1 MTKMRKRLILDGAL
15 TVLLVFEMFYQLTG
29 DVLHEI
35 FGIVFFAGIVAHLV
49 LARRWAKAT
58 AQAIRSGKKM
68 KAANTVRVVLGI
80 MLALVMAVL
89 LVSSVAVSNLLL
101 GLGVDLAGSS
111 YGTWALVHTVSS
123 YGLCCLVT
131 IHLAVHWVSVAGA
144 LRIAYDPSRRAA
156 INAGVAAVAALGVF
170 AIEAA
175 GASALAQP
183 AAAAGGAGGA
193 KSGSNDTDAANPGG
207 SNREAQPQAEES
219 PLEGLEDIAT
229 PDNRRPGARGSKGS
243 ASPRS
248 NGSAPNSADGSG
260 SAIGQDD
267 SDSAGGSGQGSNSG
281 SSGVCTL
288 CRKYCPLSAPR
299 CDRPYRE
306 GLI

>member
-15 TVLLVFEMFYQLTG
+15 TILLVFEMLYQVTG
-29 DVLHEI
+29 DVLHEV
-35 FGIVFFAGIVAHLV
+35 FGIVFFTGIVVHLV

-101 GLGVDLAGSS
+101 GLGVDLAGNS

-175 GASALAQP
+175 GASVLAQP
-183 AAAAGGAGGA
+183 AAAAGGAGNA
-193 KSGSNDTDAANPGG
+193 KSGSGDPDAANPGA
-207 SNREAQPQAEES
+207 SDREGLPQVEGS
-219 PLEGLEDIAT
+219 PLEGLEDMAA
-229 PDNRRPGARGSKGS
+229 PGSGRSGGRGSKGS
-243 ASPRS
+243 ANSGS
-248 NGSAPNSADGSG
+248 NGIEGPGG
-260 SAIGQDD
+260 TIGQDD

-299 CDRPYRE
+299 CDRPYLE